1 MFGQRSIGTCGYLI
15 AILLGLSLAA
25 CSSQTSQPVQPA
37 DTRAADA
44 DAIRAADVEW
54 NKAMQAKDVDKS
66 VSFYGDGAILLGN
79 KAPSI
84 QDRDAI
90 HKEVQEMLGHST
102 GNFNFTNT
110 SVEVAKSGD
119 LAWEHGVWE
128 FDATDKKG
136 KPVVEKGKYL
146 TVWKKQSD
154 GSWKAVA
161 DMDNTD
167 Q

>member
-1 MFGQRSIGTCGYLI
+1 MFRHRSIATFGSLV
-15 AILLGLSLAA
+15 AILLALSLAA
-25 CSSQTSQPVQPA
+25 CSSQTQTVQPA

-54 NKAMQAKDVDKS
+54 NKAMQAKDVDRS
-66 VSFYGDGAILLGN
+66 ISFYGDGAILLGN
-79 KAPSI
+79 KAPSV

-90 HKEVQEMLGHST
+90 RKEFQEMLGHTT
-102 GNFNFTNT
+102 GNFSFTNT

-119 LAWEHGVWE
+119 LAWEHGVYE
-128 FDATDKKG
+128 FNTTDKKG
-136 KPVVEKGKYL
+136 KPVVETGKYL

-154 GSWKAVA
+154 GTWKAVA